1 MNGCDRKCPFLFYH
15 RPFFDLKLEL
25 CALTDLMLT
34 DWDRAVSSQEPVCEL
49 LLSDGAAGWKSIS
62 LRGNVFRLIAP
73 HAERAMIAQLHNAGA
88 ASRSFSVWISFA
100 FLSY

>member
-1 MNGCDRKCPFLFYH
+1 M
-15 RPFFDLKLEL
+15 EL

-34 DWDRAVSSQEPVCEL
+34 DWDRAVASQEPVCEL
-49 LLSDGAAGWKSIS
+49 LLSDGTAGWKSIS

-73 HAERAMIAQLHNAGA
+73 HAERAMIAQLHNARA
-88 ASRSFSVWISFA
+88 AARSFSVWVSFA